1 MASVLSESGCVSLG
15 QILGSFSA
23 PISEEHAWA
32 VTYETVK
39 TLDACLQNKSVIVHA
54 NATDGANAVAS
65 DTFCEVTSPSDV
77 LIHQDG
83 FVSTDSFLINNT
95 SYASQKRRKNSSLNF
110 IKLRFT

>member
-1 MASVLSESGCVSLG
+1 MASVLNESGCVSLG

-32 VTYETVK
+32 VTYEIVK

-54 NATDGANAVAS
+54 NAAEGAASAVAS

-77 LIHQDG
+77 LIHQVVANKFNG
-83 FVSTDSFLINNT
+83 DSF
-95 SYASQKRRKNSSLNF
+95 K
-110 IKLRFT
+110 KLDRFEIILDSKMIQLLEESR